1 MPRLCF
7 YRLNDSKGSVAD
19 EQTFKIER
27 AELLID
33 FDNSGISFLTNAAL
47 L

>member
-7 YRLNDSKGSVAD
+7 YRLDDSEGSVAN

-27 AELLID
+27 AELLLD
-33 FDNSGISFLTNAAL
+33 YDDSGISFLTNAAL